1 MKLMSY
7 NCKICNPTIFNPDFQ
22 SKCRCCDK
30 FVYKTVVIE
39 KHAACGIT
47 EIPRRETK

>member
-1 MKLMSY
+1 MEIRSY

-30 FVYKTVVIE
+30 FLYPIKIE
-39 KHAACGIT
+39 KHHACGMT
-47 EIPRRETK
+47 EIPRREQK